1 MPVSKNTTTFLMV
14 FSIAAIC
21 LCTGYIFFP
30 AKATSPGPVVTSTPE
45 MVVATSTP
53 EIIPLAP
60 TSTPPKVENE
70 VMTGVYAS
78 WYDYDLPG
86 YPGYSKKNFTA
97 ASRHFKKGTR
107 LFVCDHIPEDFR
119 VAHFGCVVVRVND
132 FGPEAGQTPDRV
144 IDLSSAAFEA
154 LYAPMW
160 QGLAK
165 VDIIVVENDYPLGK
179 RI

>member
-1 MPVSKNTTTFLMV
+1 MPVSKNTTSFLMV

-21 LCTGYIFFP
+21 LSAGYIFFP
-30 AKATSPGPVVTSTPE
+30 VQATSPGPVVTSTPE
-45 MVVATSTP
+45 
-53 EIIPLAP
+53 IILPTP
-60 TSTPPKVENE
+60 TSTPADAQNE
-70 VMTGVYAS
+70 VIEGVYAS

-86 YPGYSKKNFTA
+86 YKGYSRDHFTA
-97 ASRHFKKGTR
+97 ASRDFKKGTR
-107 LFVCDHIPEDFR
+107 LFVCDHIPKDFK

-144 IDLSSAAFEA
+144 IDLSSAAFEG

-165 VDIIVVENDYPLGK
+165 VDIMVVENDYPLGK
-179 RI
+179 MF